1 MLKVISAPQV
11 TLISRPQFIAPP
23 HFGWKPDNLAPAAQN
38 IAELAGRICYM
49 SFGDGVID
57 GHSTVKGRAGNKQYI
72 KNILDKQHGSVLE
85 HASFGFLIEGISR
98 TCSHE
103 LVRHRAGFAY
113 SQLSQRY
120 VEERDVA
127 FVLPPVI
134 SFNTPE
140 YDMWA
145 ASCRKSLAAYRDVL
159 TELTAAFGSNK
170 KAREA
175 ARAVLPNSTETKMCV
190 TANIRAWRFFLA
202 KRGSPGAD
210 REIRRLAVA
219 LSYFLTAEA
228 PDAFYDVEVYN
239 IDGDPFNQAI
249 RLRHEQV

>member
-1 MLKVISAPQV
+1 MFKAISAPMV

-57 GHSTVKGRAGNKQYI
+57 GHSTIKGRAGNKQYI
-72 KNILDKQHGSVLE
+72 RNILDKKHGSVLE

-120 VEERDVA
+120 VEESEVA
-127 FVLPPVI
+127 FVVPPVM
-134 SFNTPE
+134 SFDTPE
-140 YDMWA
+140 YAIWSSACM
-145 ASCRKSLAAYRDVL
+145 RSLMAYRDVL
-159 TELTAAFGSNK
+159 TELKDVHGNNK

-190 TANIRAWRFFLA
+190 TANIRAWRFFLS

-219 LSYFLTAEA
+219 LSYFLKAEA
-228 PDAFYDVEVYN
+228 PDAFYDVEIHN

-249 RLRHEQV
+249 RLVHEQV